1 MEETG
6 NNREIFEDHK
16 QLAKSSIY
24 SLLNNYGIFVFQIV
38 ISIFIA
44 NLISQTLWS
53 YLILAM
59 AYINIISLV
68 LTLFPPALNL
78 ALNYYIPRYSAYGQ
92 NNRLKYMI
100 KVALY
105 IKTLFAI
112 IIFLLSL
119 LIFSL
124 LNSLFSFFL
133 SDYTYLL
140 FLLSPLVII
149 IGLQALLDSIFQG
162 LFNYRLIFVI
172 TVIKY
177 AFNVTALLVC
187 ILIGAKSLEVI
198 AYIYLISYIIP
209 FLISLVF
216 FLKIYFNIKHTT
228 ESTASLKKVLLKLSK
243 YGTPLS
249 ITVFLN
255 ETWKQLQSPLIRLYE
270 PEVIVT
276 GFTVSKYYS
285 QVSLT
290 ASSSF
295 STPLITS
302 FSSLDA
308 KSQQNQISQIYALVF
323 RYSSFVL
330 LLISGV
336 LFILSDLFLLLAYGQ
351 SYLIHVPILQFYLLS
366 IIFTTLGNLF
376 VPLLNALNKVRL
388 LPPLTIVN
396 LVIIIASFMIG
407 LIIGGI
413 ISAIIGLIISKF
425 IVFLIQVVLSI
436 KIGNIKL
443 NLKRTTY
450 QYLIFFIALIVA
462 VLMEEFVFKPIRLQ
476 TLQSLHMPILNH
488 FSLFSSLTFLIIYL
502 VLNGAFKIFSAS
514 ELEYLETL
522 IHSKKKQSRFITIM
536 LKLFKKILC
545 WRS

>member
-1 MEETG
+1 MDDSG
-6 NNREIFEDHK
+6 KNRDIHEDHK

-44 NLISQTLWS
+44 NLISQSLWS

-68 LTLFPPALNL
+68 LSLFPPALNL
-78 ALNYYIPRYSAYGQ
+78 ALNYYIPRYSTFGH

-100 KVALY
+100 KTAIY
-105 IKTLFAI
+105 FKTLFAI
-112 IIFLLSL
+112 IIFLISL
-119 LIFSL
+119 VVFSL
-124 LNSLFSFFL
+124 LNSVFSFFL
-133 SDYTYLL
+133 ADYTYLL
-140 FLLSPLVII
+140 FLLSPLIII
-149 IGLQALLDSIFQG
+149 IGLSTLLDSIFQG
-162 LFNYRLIFVI
+162 LFKYKLIFII

-177 AFNVTALLVC
+177 AFNVTALLIC
-187 ILIGAKSLEVI
+187 ILIRAESLEII
-198 AYIYLISYIIP
+198 AYIYLISYLIP
-209 FLISLVF
+209 FIISLLVF
-216 FLKIYFNIKHTT
+216 VKIYVNIKHST
-228 ESTASLKKVLLKLSK
+228 ESTASFKKVLLKLSK

-255 ETWKQLQSPLIRLYE
+255 ETWKQLQSPIIRLYE
-270 PEVIVT
+270 PEIIIT

-285 QVSLT
+285 QISLT

-308 KSQQNQISQIYALVF
+308 KSEQNQISQIYALIF

-330 LLISGV
+330 LLICGI
-336 LFILSDLFLLLAYGQ
+336 LFILTDFFLIFAYDQ
-351 SYLIHVPILQFYLLS
+351 TYLIHVPILRLYLLS

-376 VPLLNALNKVRL
+376 VPLLNALNKVKL
-388 LPPLTIVN
+388 LPVLTIVN

-407 LIIGGI
+407 LIISGI
-413 ISAIIGLIISKF
+413 LGAIIGLVISKF

-443 NLKRTTY
+443 NLNRTIY
-450 QYLIFFIALIVA
+450 QYLIFFIALIIA
-462 VLMEEFVFKPIRLQ
+462 VLLEEIVFKNIRIQILQ
-476 TLQSLHMPILNH
+476 PLNMPILNY

-502 VLNGAFKIFSAS
+502 VLNAVFKIFAVS
-514 ELEYLETL
+514 EIEYLEAL
-522 IHSKKKQSRFITIM
+522 IGTDKRQRRFITSM
-536 LKLFKKILC
+536 LKIFKKILC